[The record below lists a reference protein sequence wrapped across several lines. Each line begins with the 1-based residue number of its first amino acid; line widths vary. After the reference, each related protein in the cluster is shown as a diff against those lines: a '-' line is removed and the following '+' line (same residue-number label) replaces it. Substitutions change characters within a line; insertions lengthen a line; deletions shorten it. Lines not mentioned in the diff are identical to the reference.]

1 MPLEFFRDL
10 LEEHFTEDEAQR
22 QIETALHWG
31 RYGEIFTYDSE
42 SDRLLLHQSTSSAD
56 SPEDVLHH

>member
-1 MPLEFFRDL
+1 MPLEFFRNL

-22 QIETALHWG
+22 QIETVLNWG

-42 SDRLLLHQSTSSAD
+42 NDRLLLHEGT
-56 SPEDVLHH
+56 VHH